1 MQNENRTLF
10 ESVVQ
15 GLCDKVTNTPETIF
29 SNCDLTSEFKTIEE
43 SFLAN
48 VGEFNYI
55 RETPYNQRRMIK
67 AFFENTYL
75 SQYYTTVYDNLLQ
88 ENSLTF
94 STQYLLDNTQKL
106 FNVQYLGESEE
117 VYTPLKII
125 EESFVQSAMALGT
138 AISAGAF
145 LGLPL
150 LPIAA
155 ITIPTVFAIELL
167 TPIVSNKKREMEA
180 SELLGK
186 VGKLLVSSK
195 PFYIKNSSP
204 ISQSISNVAD
214 FDNLNLNDNVVGL
227 FTKLQRSMKKDEV
240 VKGIEELFGHCNDQL
255 AAIISTDASLD
266 ATQLEQLK
274 NAKYDPTKVSILGMM
289 YNSVM
294 KSSNGNSANT
304 DQVLLYRKCIVD
316 KLVDVYKY
324 LVIANA
330 VNSKDYL
337 KIARS
342 LSNGHSA
349 NPEQLF
355 SFVSSASEIDQ
366 SNTTELLRENLITLL
381 KLRLEFDALAIGLS
395 RGAFKIDT
403 ETGKY
408 FAQKLKQ
415 TDMAIEDYLRTHG
428 RKIDTLYETRKDFE
442 NKDYKHNPVNVKRSL
457 FGFDKGNSHDKP
469 QYQPQSGQRPYPSN
483 NGNGY
488 QNRDVPTAPGNSNN
502 NGRPYQGYG
511 ATRPGTSP
519 YNSSPSTN
527 FQRG

>member
-1 MQNENRTLF
+1 MQNENKELF

-15 GLCDKVTNTPETIF
+15 GLCARVSNTPETIF
-29 SNCDLTSEFKTIEE
+29 SNLDLTGELKTIEE

-48 VGEFNYI
+48 VGEFNFM
-55 RETPYNQRRMIK
+55 RETSYNKRRMIK
-67 AFFENTYL
+67 EFFENTYL
-75 SQYYTTVYDNLLQ
+75 SQYYTNVYDNLLH

-94 STQYLLDNTQKL
+94 STQYLLDNTQKV

-125 EESFVQSAMALGT
+125 EESFMNSAMALGT

-150 LPIAA
+150 LPLAA
-155 ITIPTVFAIELL
+155 VAVPTVFAMELI
-167 TPIVSNKKREMEA
+167 TPIVSAAKREKNAEKYIGM
-180 SELLGK
+180 L
-186 VGKLLVSSK
+186 GKLLVSSK
-195 PFYIKNSSP
+195 PFYIKSSSP
-204 ISQSISNVAD
+204 ISQSITNVAD
-214 FDNLNLNDNVVGL
+214 FDNLNLNDNVIEL
-227 FTKLQRSMKKDEV
+227 FSKLQRSMKKDEV
-240 VKGIEELFGHCNDQL
+240 VTGINGLFGHCNDALEAVIQ
-255 AAIISTDASLD
+255 TDLNLNSDQIAS
-266 ATQLEQLK
+266 LK
-274 NAKYDPTKVSILGMM
+274 NAKYDPSKVSILGMM

-294 KSSNGNSANT
+294 KNSNGTGGNT
-304 DQVLLYRKCIVD
+304 DQVLLYRKCVVD

-342 LSNGHSA
+342 LTNGHSA

-355 SFVSSASEIDQ
+355 SFVSSASELDQ

-381 KLRLEFDALAIGLS
+381 KLRLEFDSLAIGLN

-408 FAQKLKQ
+408 FAQRLKQ
-415 TDMAIEDYLRTHG
+415 TDVAIEDYLRTHG

-442 NKDYKHNPVNVKRSL
+442 QKDYKHNPLNVKKSL
-457 FGFDKGNSHDKP
+457 FGFDRGNSNDR
-469 QYQPQSGQRPYPSN
+469 PQSQSPRPYPATNSN
-483 NGNGY
+483 VY
-488 QNRDVPTAPGNSNN
+488 QNRSVPGASRDGANPS
-502 NGRPYQGYG
+502 RPYQGYN
-511 ATRPGTSP
+511 ATRPGVA
-519 YNSSPSTN
+519 PSGGFGSN
-527 FQRG
+527 NGQRN